1 MRAGTGPTIGS
12 SNRRIR
18 FAVNRGFSHSHC
30 LIRSRHGSRVPGR
43 GGDTRTGGV
52 GRPMARRTVLTSNFN
67 RRATSFG
74 TPSTTCRWR
83 ISVHWGHPDHLRVLL
98 ARSTRRPCLAPSII
112 ARESLFPS
120 AQGVLFHVAA
130 TSRAASASPP
140 PTRPERLRHLA
151 VPFLDTIVNRGRVI
165 PENGVD
171 IKVVVNYYISHG
183 SVVHKMEP
191 DAGRPRS

>member
-52 GRPMARRTVLTSNFN
+52 GRPMARCTVLTSNFN
-67 RRATSFG
+67 RRATVSRPVDHRQGIAVSECSGGPF
-74 TPSTTCRWR
+74 SCCRYQ
-83 ISVHWGHPDHLRVLL
+83 
-98 ARSTRRPCLAPSII
+98 
-112 ARESLFPS
+112 
-120 AQGVLFHVAA
+120 QGSERVAA
-130 TSRAASASPP
+130 